1 MGGPWQV
8 NREGTSETIPAI
20 VPGCIHTDLLAAKK
34 IPDPF
39 YRDNEKVVQW
49 VGESN
54 WIYRRSF
61 DVAPGLLAHDHVM
74 LKCEGLDTLATI
86 RLNGTQVARTDNMFR
101 TYEFDVKRLLK
112 PGGNTIEIK
121 FDSVLPLM
129 RAKESQR
136 KLPTWAYPGAGYVRK
151 EPCNFGWDWGPTLV
165 TCGIWRKIG
174 IEAFSVARL
183 EDVAISQDHSKKGMV
198 TLNVQVAADPTAND
212 DLRANSPGI
221 PGRTADGQQTR
232 RSETG

>member
-1 MGGPWQV
+1 MNSKISTQPQTLFPCLLLAIVLCGTNSVRAGDVARLDLGGAWQI
-8 NREGTSETIPAI
+8 NREGTNETIPAV
-20 VPGCIHTDLLAAKK
+20 VPGCIHTDLLAAKQ

-39 YRDNEKVVQW
+39 FRDNEKLVQW
-49 VGESN
+49 VGEAN

-61 DVAPGLLAHDHVM
+61 DVAPDLLAHEHVV
-74 LKCEGLDTLATI
+74 LKCEGLDTLATV

-101 TYEFDVKRLLK
+101 TYEFDVKKLLK
-112 PGGNTIEIK
+112 AGGNTIEIQ

-129 RAKESQR
+129 RAKEGQR

-174 IEAFSVARL
+174 IVAFDSGPGSTTWPSCRTIPRKAR
-183 EDVAISQDHSKKGMV
+183 
-198 TLNVQVAADPTAND
+198 
-212 DLRANSPGI
+212 
-221 PGRTADGQQTR
+221 
-232 RSETG
+232 